1 MRCAFVCWD
10 SAANNMAAK
19 ASGTTFMP
27 WRYGLFLLLCLSAL
41 GFAQILPWYQAI
53 MAGFD
58 VAALAYFT
66 TLPPLFRLGTAGI
79 RKQAKLVD
87 ADRVLLLAL
96 TAVIMATIMTAIGSE
111 LAQRQGPNH
120 FAIILTIAT
129 LFIAWCFSNMIYAIH
144 YAHLFYDDSRGGG
157 DRGGVD
163 FPKTKSP
170 DYWDFM
176 YFAYT
181 LGMTFQTSDVSITDG
196 QWRKVVLFHS
206 IAAFVFNIGVIAFSI
221 NILAG

>member
-1 MRCAFVCWD
+1 MT
-10 SAANNMAAK
+10 AK
-19 ASGTTFMP
+19 APKTAVMP
-27 WRYGLFLLLCLSAL
+27 WRYGLFLLLCVSAA
-41 GFAQILPWYQAI
+41 GFSFWLPWYQAV

-58 VAALAYFT
+58 VAALGYFA
-66 TLPPLFRLGTAGI
+66 TLPPLFRLNVDGI
-79 RKQAKLVD
+79 RKQAKVVD
-87 ADRVLLLAL
+87 ADRILLLAL
-96 TAVIMATIMTAIGSE
+96 TAVIMVTIMTAVGSE
-111 LAQRQGPNH
+111 LAQRQGPDRY
-120 FAIILTIAT
+120 AIILIVVT
-129 LFIAWCFSNMIYAIH
+129 LLIAWCFSNMIYAIH

-170 DYWDFM
+170 DYWDFV

-196 QWRKVVLFHS
+196 QWRKVVVFHC

-221 NILAG
+221 NILAS

>member
-1 MRCAFVCWD
+1 
-10 SAANNMAAK
+10 MATQAP
-19 ASGTTFMP
+19 GTSFMP
-27 WRYGLFLLLCLSAL
+27 WRYGLFLLLCLVAA
-41 GFAQILPWYQAI
+41 GFSLWLPWYQAM

-58 VAALAYFT
+58 VAALGYFA
-66 TLPPLFRLGTAGI
+66 TLPPLFRLKADGI
-79 RKQAKLVD
+79 RKQAKAVD
-87 ADRVLLLAL
+87 ADKVLLLAL
-96 TAVIMATIMTAIGSE
+96 TAVVMLTIMTAIGSE
-111 LAQRQGPNH
+111 LMQSKGPDRISI
-120 FAIILTIAT
+120 ALIIAT

-144 YAHLFYDDSRGGG
+144 YAHLFYDDSRGAG

-170 DYWDFM
+170 DYWDFV

-196 QWRKVVLFHS
+196 QWRKVVTFHC

-221 NILAG
+221 NILAS

>member
-1 MRCAFVCWD
+1 
-10 SAANNMAAK
+10 
-19 ASGTTFMP
+19 MP
-27 WRYGLFLLLCLSAL
+27 WRYGLFLALCLSAA
-41 GFAQILPWYQAI
+41 GFCTFLPWYQAM

-58 VAALAYFT
+58 VAALGYFA
-66 TLPPLFRLGTAGI
+66 TLIPLFELKAEGI
-79 RKQAKLVD
+79 RKQAKPID
-87 ADRVLLLAL
+87 ADRILLLAL
-96 TAVIMATIMTAIGSE
+96 TAVVMITVMTAIGSE
-111 LAQRQGPNH
+111 LMQSKGPDRYSI
-120 FAIILTIAT
+120 ALIIGT

-170 DYWDFM
+170 DYWDFV

-196 QWRKVVLFHS
+196 QWRKVVTFHC

-221 NILAG
+221 NILAS